1 MIYLVVGL
9 VVACALLAGLVVML
23 FRRLNE
29 LSASIDAMSDEV
41 ESLRTQTI
49 PLLADTRSALR
60 RADSANRKSD
70 ALLEVATSL
79 TATADSATKLAFRLV
94 TNPVVKVVAF
104 FTGTTRAAKR
114 LAEITSPTP
123 QNGRVLSGHTTTRR
137 PIRARQVN
145 RDRPAALGS
154 SQDTRTK
161 SRRFRGR
168 SK

>member
-1 MIYLVVGL
+1 MIYAFIGL
-9 VVACALLAGLVVML
+9 VVACVFLGGLVIVL

-29 LSASIDAMSDEV
+29 VSASMDSLADEV
-41 ESLRTQTI
+41 DSLRKQTI

-123 QNGRVLSGHTTTRR
+123 QNGRVLSARPTTRR
-137 PIRARQVN
+137 PIRAGGGP
-145 RDRPAALGS
+145 RDAQNALGAAQE
-154 SQDTRTK
+154 SQPK
-161 SRRFRGR
+161 SRRIRGR
-168 SK
+168 NR